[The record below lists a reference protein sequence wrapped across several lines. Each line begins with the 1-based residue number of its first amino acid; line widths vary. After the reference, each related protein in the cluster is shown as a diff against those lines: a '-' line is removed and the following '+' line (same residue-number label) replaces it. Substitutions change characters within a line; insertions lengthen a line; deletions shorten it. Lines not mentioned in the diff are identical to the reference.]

1 MRVSTDPMCLLDL
14 GGIWVLVT
22 SRPPIIWPDP
32 LLIESLGEKVWE
44 RNRIDSHLRTE
55 VPIKLPRRI

>member
-1 MRVSTDPMCLLDL
+1 MCLLDL
-14 GGIWVLVT
+14 GGIWVLVA
-22 SRPPIIWPDP
+22 SRPPIIWPEP